1 MSAKS
6 IFTSPT
12 DVNKS
17 VILVIPCSNILS
29 AKEKALF
36 KVIFVSVTFNKLSF
50 KTTIKS
56 STLFF
61 NLSVPFSA
69 LKPLAFP
76 SNINGFVTIPI
87 VSIPISLAISA
98 TIGAAPVP
106 VPPPIP
112 AVIKTKSA
120 PLKIFFISSLFSI
133 AALSPTISFAPAPNP
148 LVVCIPICKVLLV
161 FDLLNVPV
169 SVFII

>member
-1 MSAKS
+1 M
-6 IFTSPT
+6 FNVTLE
-12 DVNKS
+12 S
-17 VILVIPCSNILS
+17 VI
-29 AKEKALF
+29 
-36 KVIFVSVTFNKLSF
+36 FNKLSF

-69 LKPLAFP
+69 LKLLAFP
-76 SNINGFVTIPI
+76 SNKNGFVTIPI
-87 VSIPISLAISA
+87 VNIPISFAISA

-112 AVIKTKSA
+112 AVINTKSA
-120 PLKIFFISSLFSI
+120 PDNICFISSLFSI

-148 LVVCIPICKVLLV
+148 LVVCTPICKMLLV
-161 FDLLNVPV
+161 FDLLSVPV

>member
-1 MSAKS
+1 MISAKS

-29 AKEKALF
+29 ASEKALSNVTF
-36 KVIFVSVTFNKLSF
+36 ESVIFKRLSF

-56 STLFF
+56 STLLF
-61 NLSVPFSA
+61 NLSIPFTA
-69 LKPLAFP
+69 LKLRAFP
-76 SNINGFVTIPI
+76 SNKNGFVTIPT
-87 VSIPISLAISA
+87 VNIPISFAISA

-112 AVIKTKSA
+112 AVINTKSA
-120 PLKIFFISSLFSI
+120 PANICFISSLFSI

-148 LVVCIPICKVLLV
+148 LVV
-161 FDLLNVPV
+161 
-169 SVFII
+169 